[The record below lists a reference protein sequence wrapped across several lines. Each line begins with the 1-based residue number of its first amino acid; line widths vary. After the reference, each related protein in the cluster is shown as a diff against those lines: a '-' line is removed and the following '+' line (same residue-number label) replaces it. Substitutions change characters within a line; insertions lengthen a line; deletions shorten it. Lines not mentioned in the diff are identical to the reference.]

1 MGDMVAREDIAGRSF
16 QRPVE
21 REMLWGEIVVNIV
34 FDLGGV
40 VVTWEPEAIIAKV
53 FADPM
58 MQALVHTEI
67 FRHADWLALD
77 RGTLPW
83 QDAMR
88 RGAQRTGLS
97 EAGVA
102 ALLQQVPPALVA
114 IPGTVDLLYR
124 LKAQGH
130 TLFCLSNMHVAS
142 IAHLEQAYTF
152 WEVFTGVVVS
162 CRLHVCKP
170 EPAIYAY
177 LLETYGLEGAHTV
190 FIDDTEVNLTAAAQ
204 FGMRTIKFESPA
216 QCERQLQVLGCI
228 SPRQAGDGERR

>member
-1 MGDMVAREDIAGRSF
+1 MGDEAARGDISGRAFRRPLAREMR
-16 QRPVE
+16 
-21 REMLWGEIVVNIV
+21 LGEVVVNIV

-40 VVTWEPEAIIAKV
+40 VVTWEPKAIIAKV
-53 FADPM
+53 FADPIV
-58 MQALVHTEI
+58 QALVQTEI
-67 FRHADWLALD
+67 LRHGDWLALD
-77 RGTLPW
+77 RGTLSW
-83 QDAMR
+83 QEAVR

-97 EAGVA
+97 EAEVA

-152 WEVFTGVVVS
+152 WDVFTGVVIS

-170 EPAIYAY
+170 EPAMYAY

-190 FIDDTEVNLTAAAQ
+190 FIDDTEANLAAAAQ
-204 FGMRTIKFESPA
+204 FGMHTIKFESPA

-228 SPRQAGDGERR
+228 SPRRAGDG